1 MTSATTAAP
10 PMASD
15 DIVRFDRTQRIV
27 HWTTASLFGVL
38 MLTGAALYAGPVST
52 LVGRRELMRT
62 LHVMAGL
69 ALPVPLIVGLLGRR
83 GARLR
88 ADLSKL
94 NRWIADDRRWLRR
107 KRRATA
113 RLGKFNP
120 GQKINAVFL
129 GSAAV
134 VMFGTGVMLHWF
146 SLVPLD
152 WRTGATFVHDWFAL
166 GVWLS
171 VGGHVLFAMRDPI
184 ALGGMRHGTV
194 SARWAR
200 TERPRWYE
208 EEMGAPAPEAR
219 SPDERSREEP
229 PHETAEVR

>member
-1 MTSATTAAP
+1 MTSATTGITTDAP
-10 PMASD
+10 HGASG
-15 DIVRFDRTQRIV
+15 DITRFDRVERFV
-27 HWTTASLFGVL
+27 HWTTACLFGVL

-69 ALPVPLIVGLLGRR
+69 ALPVPLIVGLVGKW
-83 GARLR
+83 GKHLR

-94 NRWIADDRRWLRR
+94 NRWNADDRRWLRR

-129 GSAAV
+129 GGAAV
-134 VMFGTGVMLHWF
+134 VMFGTGAMLHWF
-146 SLVPLD
+146 SLIPLD

-166 GVWLS
+166 GIWLS
-171 VGGHVLFAMRDPI
+171 ISGHLYFAFRDPV
-184 ALGGMRHGTV
+184 ALCGMLRGTV
-194 SARWAR
+194 TARWAR

-208 EEMGAPAPEAR
+208 DETGAPSPTAAPNESAPNE
-219 SPDERSREEP
+219 S
-229 PHETAEVR
+229 AEVR

>member
-1 MTSATTAAP
+1 MTSATAAAP
-10 PMASD
+10 QAASD
-15 DIVRFDRTQRIV
+15 DIVRFDRAERIV

-69 ALPVPLIVGLLGRR
+69 ALPVPLIVGLLGRW

-88 ADLSKL
+88 NDLSKL
-94 NRWIADDRRWLRR
+94 NRWNADDRRWLRR

-129 GSAAV
+129 GGAAV

-166 GVWLS
+166 GIWLS
-171 VGGHVLFAMRDPI
+171 ISGHLYFAFRDPI
-184 ALGGMRHGTV
+184 ALGGMLRGSVT
-194 SARWAR
+194 ARWAR

-208 EEMGAPAPEAR
+208 EETGDPSSEQS
-219 SPDERSREEP
+219 SPTERS
-229 PHETAEVR
+229 EVR